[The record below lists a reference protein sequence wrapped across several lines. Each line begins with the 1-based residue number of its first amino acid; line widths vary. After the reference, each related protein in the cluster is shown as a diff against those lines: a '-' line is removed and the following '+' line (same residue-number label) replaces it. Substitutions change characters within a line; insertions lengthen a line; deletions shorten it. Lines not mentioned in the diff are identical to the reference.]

1 MPGNDRPEWGIAMTT
16 VQIEMPDEIAS
27 EFYRRAP
34 HPERRVELVER
45 IFREYFAT
53 HNAAESELDLLNQ
66 HADELNREAEEVL
79 GYQVLP

>member
-1 MPGNDRPEWGIAMTT
+1 MTS

-45 IFREYFAT
+45 IFREYFSA
-53 HNAAESELDLLNQ
+53 HSAAESELDILNRN
-66 HADELNREAEEVL
+66 ADELNREAEDVL

>member
-1 MPGNDRPEWGIAMTT
+1 MTT

-34 HPERRVELVER
+34 HPERRVELVAH
-45 IFREYFAT
+45 IFREYFAA

-66 HADELNREAEEVL
+66 HADELNGEAEDVL